1 MKKNLLSVA
10 LAAILGLASA
20 SALAETWAVDS
31 SHSTVGFSVRH
42 MMVSNVKGAFGKF
55 TATVDGSPAD
65 PATAKISAT
74 IEVASVDTRDTKR
87 DDHLRSADFFDA
99 AKFPQMTFTST
110 KVEKLSATA
119 AKVTGDLTFH
129 GVTKPVVL
137 DVEYTQP
144 VKSPW
149 GKSVVGATATGKI
162 SRKDFGVAWSK
173 TLDGG
178 GLVVGDE
185 VTLQFDLELVKKD
198 APVKD
203 ASAK

>member
-10 LAAILGLASA
+10 LAAVLGVTSL
-20 SALAETWAVDS
+20 SALAESWTVDAA
-31 SHSTVGFSVRH
+31 HSTVGFSVRH

-55 TATVDGSPAD
+55 TASVDGSPAD
-65 PATAKISAT
+65 PTTAKISAT
-74 IEVASVDTRDTKR
+74 IEIASVDTRDTKR

-110 KVEKLSATA
+110 KVEKVSATT
-119 AKVTGDLTFH
+119 AKVTGDLTLR

-144 VKSPW
+144 VKTPW

-178 GLVVGDE
+178 GLVVGDD
-185 VTLQFDLELVKKD
+185 VTIQIELELGAKD
-198 APVKD
+198 AP
-203 ASAK
+203 AK